1 MMNRGLIC
9 ESQPDPPRQYYG
21 ATGSRILDFGPTFPR
36 AKMSK
41 MQAMRILLGCGF
53 LATILLLAGAPTR
66 ADDTLALTIV
76 QINDLARA
84 DDVADRGGLAKLATI
99 IRNERATGRPVI
111 VAHAGNAI
119 SPSLLSNFDQGA
131 H

>member
-1 MMNRGLIC
+1 
-9 ESQPDPPRQYYG
+9 
-21 ATGSRILDFGPTFPR
+21 
-36 AKMSK
+36 
-41 MQAMRILLGCGF
+41 MQRMRTLLGFGF
-53 LATILLLAGAPTR
+53 LAIVLLLAGVPVR
-66 ADDTLALTIV
+66 ADESLAITLV

-99 IRNERATGRPVI
+99 IKSERAAGRPVI

-131 H
+131 HMMQILDRIGI